1 LCGQHQIVDVLL
13 RGHRAE
19 DADARDGKR
28 HRRQAHAVRQH
39 LALCDDGGDERQRG
53 PRATLKHLSISASI
67 DGGTIDSSSHS
78 TSSTA
83 LRASVVHL
91 LAVVLI
97 DVGS

>member
-1 LCGQHQIVDVLL
+1 LCGQNQINDVLR
-13 RGHRAE
+13 RGHCAE
-19 DADARDGKR
+19 DETSETANGTDGKR
-28 HRRQAHAVRQH
+28 TQH

-53 PRATLKHLSISASI
+53 PRATRKHLSISASI
-67 DGGTIDSSSHS
+67 DGGTIDNHS

-97 DVGS
+97 DVDS